1 MIVDMGYEDIGKL
14 LKKAALLKDVD
25 QEHILFEKKL
35 LQKMDKLKK
44 ENRNLLTD
52 KIKLES
58 DFWGKDSEASSHV
71 KALENDLL
79 KVHDSN

>member
-1 MIVDMGYEDIGKL
+1 MGYEDIGKL

-58 DFWGKDSEASSHV
+58 DFWGKDYEASSHV
-71 KALENDLL
+71 QTLENDLL
-79 KVHDSN
+79 KV